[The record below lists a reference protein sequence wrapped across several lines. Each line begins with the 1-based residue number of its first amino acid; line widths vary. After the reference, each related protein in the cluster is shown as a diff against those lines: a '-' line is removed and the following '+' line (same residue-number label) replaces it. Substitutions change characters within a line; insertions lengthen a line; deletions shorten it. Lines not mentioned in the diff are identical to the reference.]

1 VWEHRIIG
9 LSSYGPGIMP
19 GHGIVFKGAKP
30 GHYKIYL
37 DNLRIRHSDGRTS
50 SIWTDAKDIRTRKIA
65 DTELFKDVHVRA
77 LPSVSFNTPGQ
88 PN

>member
-30 GHYKIYL
+30 GNYKIYL
-37 DNLRIRHSDGRTS
+37 DNLRIRHANGTS
-50 SIWTDAKDIRTRKIA
+50 TPIWKSGEDTKAKKIA
-65 DTELFKDVHVRA
+65 DTDLFKSISVRS
-77 LPSVSFNTPGQ
+77 LPVSAAIGK
-88 PN
+88 